1 MLRPH
6 PASPLEYWFFKVN
19 HPPVALLVDWICRR
33 RAGVGVVRISVHSPA
48 GREVLHLPHP
58 AVLRH
63 GAAELAMTE
72 TAWRRGP
79 VRWHLRL
86 RASSDRVRPRV
97 LLAEILRLL
106 DLSLES
112 APRVTFDGWIEHR
125 GERFPID
132 DARGMVSH
140 YWGRALPPEWW
151 WMSANCFDAPDVVI
165 ESAWLRSRLWGTS
178 AALPLGYF
186 YLQRGSQS
194 VFRIS
199 PPRRL
204 SVAGSPEAFDVVV
217 GGGWRLPSITLRA
230 RGREYASLGDGIVNT
245 LTGDLEVWE
254 DDRLV
259 ARATGT
265 AALERRQ
272 PADSAAMTDAFAS
285 RHPDV
290 LQRPRA

>member
-6 PASPLEYWFFKVN
+6 PSSPLEYWFFKVN
-19 HPPVALLVDWICRR
+19 QPPVALLVDWICRR
-33 RAGVGVVRISVHSPA
+33 RAGAGVVRISVHSPA
-48 GREVLHLPHP
+48 GREVLHAPHP

-86 RASSDRVRPRV
+86 RASANRVRPHIP
-97 LLAEILRLL
+97 LAETLRLF

-112 APRVTFDGWIEHR
+112 APSVTFDGWIEHR
-125 GERFPID
+125 GERFPIEA
-132 DARGMVSH
+132 ARGMVSH

-151 WMSANCFDAPDVVI
+151 WISANRFDAPDVVV
-165 ESAWLRSRLWGTS
+165 ECALLRSRLWGTS
-178 AALPLGYF
+178 ATLPLGYF
-186 YLQRGSQS
+186 YLQRGSHS

-199 PPRRL
+199 PPTRL
-204 SVAGSPEAFDVVV
+204 SLAGSPEAFDIV
-217 GGGWRLPSITLRA
+217 GSGWRGPRFTLRA
-230 RGREYASLGDGIVNT
+230 RGREYGSLGDGIVNT

-272 PADSAAMTDAFAS
+272 PED
-285 RHPDV
+285 
-290 LQRPRA
+290 